1 MKKKTKRLWQVHML
15 FGKSAASPLNGV
27 QAAKEPWILFE
38 VYSEENMFR
47 GQRFSITF
55 GSCS

>member
-1 MKKKTKRLWQVHML
+1 MKKKTERLWQVHRL
-15 FGKSAASPLNGV
+15 FGKPAVSPLNGV
-27 QAAKEPWILFE
+27 QAAKEPRIPFE

-47 GQRFSITF
+47 GQRFSIAF